1 MFLAQQSASSL
12 AHAIHGWSK
21 ATLTDWG
28 IASNYI
34 DLVNLLL
41 LSGYLLVLLLLI
53 DFVIRKIILRNL
65 LRLIEKSSTKFD
77 DYLVANNAFV
87 YLSRLV
93 LLVVAKNLLPAI
105 LIDFQAWIGAG
116 QKLLDVLLVLNWYL
130 LFRALLRSVRDHLST
145 QPSFQDKPLGSYLQV
160 ANLVLVFVV

>member
-1 MFLAQQSASSL
+1 
-12 AHAIHGWSK
+12 
-21 ATLTDWG
+21 
-28 IASNYI
+28 
-34 DLVNLLL
+34 
-41 LSGYLLVLLLLI
+41 
-53 DFVIRKIILRNL
+53 
-65 LRLIEKSSTKFD
+65 LIEKSSTKFD

-130 LFRALLRSVRDHLST
+130 LFRALLRSVRDHLRT

-160 ANLVLVFVV
+160 ANIVLVFVVAIVLFTLLTGNDPWKFLGAFGAASAIVMLVFKDTILGFVASIQVSV